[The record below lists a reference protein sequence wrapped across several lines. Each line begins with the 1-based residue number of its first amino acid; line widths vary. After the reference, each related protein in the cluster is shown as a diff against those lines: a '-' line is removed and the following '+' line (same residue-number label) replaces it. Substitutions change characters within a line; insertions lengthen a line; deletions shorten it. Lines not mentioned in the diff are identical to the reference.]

1 MKCFHQIEI
10 MTFLFIG
17 KDLQKKCLA
26 IISPVTPAKLCS
38 CILIIFILVALNV
51 VTLSALVAGELPV
64 LQTVPC
70 SLHIHIVN
78 KYLLSSICARVCEM
92 FEVYQ

>member
-1 MKCFHQIEI
+1 
-10 MTFLFIG
+10 MTFVFTG

-26 IISPVTPAKLCS
+26 IASPVTPAKVRC

-51 VTLSALVAGELPV
+51 VTLSTLVAGELPV
-64 LQTVPC
+64 FQTVPC